1 MPSMIPAVHRC
12 AGRIVEAQEENT
24 SVQQLI
30 GCSQEVE
37 KQFSGGSDGL
47 PLFGALQIYCSKKV
61 RQFEVEQSRCAA
73 TNVPL
78 RPAQSVRQ

>member
-1 MPSMIPAVHRC
+1 MLKKWNANAKRPMPSMIPAVHRC

-37 KQFSGGSDGL
+37 KQYSGGSDGL
-47 PLFGALQIYCSKKV
+47 PLFGALQIILLEESSPV
-61 RQFEVEQSRCAA
+61 
-73 TNVPL
+73 
-78 RPAQSVRQ
+78 